1 MAWAE
6 GVFGRGATAPVGC
19 AAGAERAFSTHAKKP
34 ASGAGAAGVSGAAG
48 AAGRGVAAAAGAALG
63 PAAIFESSSSVNRL
77 YVNDAVTAG
86 SGDDGPGRIIA
97 NLPFNVPRR
106 RAKSASVLM
115 TASTASAVKGPLV
128 PGVHALE

>member
-1 MAWAE
+1 MAGEA

-19 AAGAERAFSTHAKKP
+19 AAGADSAFSTHAKNP
-34 ASGAGAAGVSGAAG
+34 ASGAGGAGVSGAAAG
-48 AAGRGVAAAAGAALG
+48 AAGRGAAAAGAAVG

-86 SGDDGPGRIIA
+86 IGDDGPGRIIA

-115 TASTASAVKGPLV
+115 TASTASAVMGPLV